1 MVKYMME
8 VRKFV
13 GYDSYDPD
21 AWKNCRYEFES
32 KERMDKFVKD
42 EMGFFDEIKAVYRVE
57 QIDYKKP
64 E

>member
-13 GYDSYDPD
+13 GYDSYDPG

-32 KERMDKFVKD
+32 KE
-42 EMGFFDEIKAVYRVE
+42 IKAVYKVE

-64 E
+64 D

>member
-8 VRKFV
+8 VRK
-13 GYDSYDPD
+13 
-21 AWKNCRYEFES
+21 YEFES

-42 EMGFFDEIKAVYRVE
+42 EMGFFDEIKVVYKVE

-64 E
+64 D

>member
-13 GYDSYDPD
+13 GYDSYY
-21 AWKNCRYEFES
+21 K
-32 KERMDKFVKD
+32 
-42 EMGFFDEIKAVYRVE
+42 VE

-64 E
+64 D

>member
-21 AWKNCRYEFES
+21 ALKNCRYEFES

-42 EMGFFDEIKAVYRVE
+42 EMGFFDEIKAVYKVE

-64 E
+64 D